1 MRPWIGPL
9 AFFLIACG
17 SSNSNENNVAGPTSA
32 TENPIYAD
40 LASQSSTDGQKVAF
54 LSRRDAG
61 AYRVYLYNES
71 AEPKLFALSK
81 IVPLEPA
88 TDELATSLSEDGNW
102 ILTWRSGVEKNEL
115 LLNSFDGSQK
125 TTLTLSSSARLRGL
139 SLAPQGLDYFA
150 YTERKAGVDSVR
162 IYSFSTTGTPVVAEE
177 AVLTEEYGAQ
187 FAVVGS
193 DLYVFTRKLSTNGS
207 AKVQYRKRVGPAQ
220 WSLDASTTTLSAADV
235 ESPTS
240 ASALGLLFASNLANP
255 RLKTKQ
261 GTFANKPVGY
271 QENVGIVQEV
281 AQFQAFSTSPINLTG
296 SIYRANEPL
305 TLSNIS
311 TTPDGAYLLVS
322 GYDAWFCKSR
332 TVLSNLLLL
341 LRVNDGAVLPL
352 FVARET
358 GKVPWTD
365 LLNEPCAYFDQTTI
379 TRNLDFDTTLG
390 QGQIVSV
397 TGNRVTMLFESKITG
412 DREIRRLSFDVTDWT
427 AKTYAA
433 PVFTDIS
440 ANPRL

>member
-1 MRPWIGPL
+1 MRPWIGPITFL
-9 AFFLIACG
+9 LIACG
-17 SSNSNENNVAGPTSA
+17 SSNSDENTVTGPTSA

-40 LASQSSTDGQKVAF
+40 LASQSSTDGQKVVF
-54 LSRRDAG
+54 LSRREAG
-61 AYRVYLYNES
+61 AYRAYLYNES
-71 AEPKLFALSK
+71 ADPKLSALSK
-81 IVPLEPA
+81 IVALEPA
-88 TDELATSLSEDGNW
+88 TEELASSLSDDGKW
-102 ILTWRSGVEKNEL
+102 ILTWRTGVKNDL
-115 LLNSFDGSQK
+115 LLNSFDGTQQN
-125 TTLTLSSSARLRGL
+125 TLSLSSNSRLRGL
-139 SLAPQGLDYFA
+139 SLAPQGLTYFA

-162 IYSFSTTGTPVVAEE
+162 IYTFTTVGNPVLTEE
-177 AVLTEEYGAQ
+177 AVFTEEYGAQ

-193 DLYVFTRKLSTNGS
+193 ELYVFTRKLSNNGS

-235 ESPTS
+235 ESPTT
-240 ASALGLLFASNLANP
+240 ASALGLLFASNLGAT
-255 RLKTKQ
+255 RLKTKL

-305 TLSNIS
+305 TLNNLS

-341 LRVNDGAVLPL
+341 VRVSDGAVLPI

-358 GKVPWTD
+358 GKLPWTD
-365 LLNEPCAYFDQTTI
+365 LLNEPCAYYDQTTI

-397 TGNRVTMLFESKITG
+397 TGNRVTMLFESKFTG
-412 DREIRRLSFDVTDWT
+412 DREIRRLSFDVSDWT
-427 AKTYAA
+427 AKTYAT